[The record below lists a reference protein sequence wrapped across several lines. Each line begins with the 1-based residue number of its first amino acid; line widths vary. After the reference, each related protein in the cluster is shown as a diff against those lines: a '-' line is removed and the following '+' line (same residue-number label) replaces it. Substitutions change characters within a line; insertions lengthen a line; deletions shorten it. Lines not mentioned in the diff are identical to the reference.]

1 MNSKENTDTSL
12 EVTVRT
18 HHVDITPA
26 LKAYA
31 KKKLEK
37 LCHFFENIQAI
48 TIELDII
55 NDTHDQ
61 VAMGTI
67 WAPGTILRASESS
80 GDMYSSIDLVE
91 SKLRTQLTRY
101 KQKLQDHRRERKMKR
116 DPNFE
121 MGKQTSKRSVK
132 KTEEPLLYKPKPMGI
147 EDATEYCSD
156 NDLNFFV
163 FNNMDSG
170 KINVVYP
177 IGDNQF
183 GLIEP

>member
-1 MNSKENTDTSL
+1 MNANENIDTSI

-101 KQKLQDHRRERKMKR
+101 KEKIQDHRKDRKVKREMEYGSGSK
-116 DPNFE
+116 PA
-121 MGKQTSKRSVK
+121 KRSVK
-132 KTEEPLLYKPKPMGI
+132 KNEEPLLYKPKPMGV
-147 EDATEYCSD
+147 EDASEYLSE

-163 FNNMDSG
+163 FNNMDTG
-170 KINVVYP
+170 KINVIYP
-177 IGDNQF
+177 IGDYEF